1 MVVPFSLTT
10 QSLMRRPSRVEE
22 GFGLEQT
29 RFALAGEYQGSF
41 GIENDRPTPPGRAE
55 IAQLNT
61 NEVLLGRHLIPACH
75 HFERLDQMVADNSVL
90 EKKLDAAQP
99 ARPPISLW
107 TNAITCPPSAL
118 KL

>member
-29 RFALAGEYQGSF
+29 RFALAGEYQGRF
-41 GIENDRPTPPGRAE
+41 GIEGDRAAPPGRAE

-61 NEVLLGRHLIPACH
+61 NE
-75 HFERLDQMVADNSVL
+75 
-90 EKKLDAAQP
+90 
-99 ARPPISLW
+99 
-107 TNAITCPPSAL
+107 
-118 KL
+118 